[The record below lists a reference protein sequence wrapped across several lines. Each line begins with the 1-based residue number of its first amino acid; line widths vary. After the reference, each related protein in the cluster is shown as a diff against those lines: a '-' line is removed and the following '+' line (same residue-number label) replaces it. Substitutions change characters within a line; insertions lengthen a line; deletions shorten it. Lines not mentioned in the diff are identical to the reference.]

1 MQSTKDL
8 LRVIEPLQLQVDIL
22 QANIVAIKNDLIR
35 QTEEKSN
42 KTNYFDEPDGYFS
55 SDYFNP
61 GLTR

>member
-42 KTNYFDEPDGYFS
+42 KTNYFDESDGYFS
-55 SDYFNP
+55 SSSFNP

>member
-1 MQSTKDL
+1 MQTTKDW

-35 QTEEKSN
+35 RTEEKPN
-42 KTNYFDEPDGYFS
+42 KTNYLDEPDGHS
-55 SDYFNP
+55 ISDYFNP

>member
-1 MQSTKDL
+1 MQTTKDL

-22 QANIVAIKNDLIR
+22 QANIAAIKNDLIR

-42 KTNYFDEPDGYFS
+42 KTNYFDESESYFS
-55 SDYFNP
+55 SSSFNP